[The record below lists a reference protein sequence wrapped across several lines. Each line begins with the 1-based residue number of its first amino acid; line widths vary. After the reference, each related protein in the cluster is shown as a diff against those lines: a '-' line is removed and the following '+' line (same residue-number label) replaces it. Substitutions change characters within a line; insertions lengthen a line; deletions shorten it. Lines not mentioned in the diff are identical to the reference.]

1 MTLASRISVRTQLV
15 SLLLLITSLMVLTST
30 QVEAASFDGTYDLTY
45 SFKGPRGVETY
56 KLAGALIISGGRTS
70 SPRAGFFIG
79 TVDSSGNIRMQSPT
93 PQSPSVTAVYTGKLY
108 SDGTG
113 EGTYTSSGG
122 SGSWWVKRISGPAL
136 DYVILGS
143 ASAAI
148 AMGAI
153 GTVASIGR
161 LSTTGNIRGRP
172 RETGVQ
178 GPRRIPRELPRP
190 APPMWMSRIVPR
202 NFETSLPQPPGEAY
216 TGQASGLPPP
226 IGAIPQGGAG
236 FQSIGADQARPIEG
250 AGASVGGELFPRL
263 ETIVSERTATGV
275 TLRWDD
281 PKYEPNLRFD
291 PDREV
296 LLGYRVYAYEYGPTS
311 TAPVRRVRG
320 FVGPLAR
327 RAAVTFRQT
336 YTFSTGGDVWG
347 FQVEPVFLR
356 TVGQDAGIFLG
367 RASIIAPW

>member
-1 MTLASRISVRTQLV
+1 
-15 SLLLLITSLMVLTST
+15 MVLTST

-161 LSTTGNIRGRP
+161 RSTKGKIGRRP
-172 RETGVQ
+172 GETGTRVQ
-178 GPRRIPRELPRP
+178 KAPIIGRRPI
-190 APPMWMSRIVPR
+190 WISRIAPR
-202 NFETSLPQPPGEAY
+202 NFETSQPQPPGEAY

-226 IGAIPQGGAG
+226 IGARPEGGPG
-236 FQSIGADQARPIEG
+236 FQPIGADAAKSIEG
-250 AGASVGGELFPRL
+250 QGAKVGGELFPRL
-263 ETIVSERTATGV
+263 ETVLSTRTATGV
-275 TLRWDD
+275 NLRWDD
-281 PKYEPNLRFD
+281 PRFEPNLRFD
-291 PDREV
+291 PEKETLV
-296 LLGYRVYAYEYGPTS
+296 QFNVYAYIYGPSS
-311 TAPVRRVRG
+311 TAPVKTLLG
-320 FVGPLAR
+320 WVGPQAR
-327 RAAVTFRQT
+327 QATVTFQQA
-336 YTFSTGGDVWG
+336 YTFSTAGNVSG

-356 TVGQDAGIFLG
+356 TVGEYAGHTFLG
-367 RASIIAPW
+367 RASTIAPW